1 MVDGEASGLPHF
13 DANAKPLPGFAPA
26 PCFTF

>member
-1 MVDGEASGLPHF
+1 VSGVPHF
-13 DANAKPLPGFAPA
+13 DANAKPLPDSTPA